1 MRTVLLAAAMS
12 AVSVSAWA
20 QSCQQSAVSSVLPN
34 GQVARG
40 INIYADDLM
49 QRGAQAVT
57 GTFPGINF
65 LRVNIFDL
73 KTYTAAKLAPVVT
86 QLTSAGVT
94 VELEDHNYPTVLT
107 GGRLQ
112 QAANWYASLA
122 QAFNGN
128 PNVVFG
134 TQNEPDLSSGAGAVD
149 KEIATI
155 YKAIRGTGN
164 NTLVLINPAG
174 GFSVEG
180 LNPAN
185 YSSMTNVAWDLHFYN
200 WMAND
205 STDIGTNYRS
215 LMNEVAAAQ
224 SVVNI
229 PVIIGEYGNASG
241 ANGAV
246 YDAGGM
252 QVVQAVQQ
260 SGISS
265 AAWAWTSGN
274 PTLPL
279 LLNDP
284 YGNPSAGLTPFGQ
297 VTRQYLRR
305 ASPRSLPPPC

>member
-1 MRTVLLAAAMS
+1 MRKVLLTAMMLTI
-12 AVSVSAWA
+12 SVGAWA
-20 QSCQQSAVSSVLPN
+20 QSCQQSTASSSLPN

-40 INIYADDLM
+40 INIYAEDLLK
-49 QRGAQAVT
+49 QGAQAVT

-73 KTYTAAKLAPVVT
+73 NTYTAAKLAPVVD

-107 GGRLQ
+107 GDHLR

-122 QAFNGN
+122 QEFKGN
-128 PNVVFG
+128 HDVIFG
-134 TQNEPDLSSGAGAVD
+134 TQNEPDLSSGASAVD
-149 KEIATI
+149 NEIAAI

-164 NTLVLINPAG
+164 NTLIVINPAG
-174 GFSVEG
+174 GFSVNG
-180 LNPAN
+180 LRAAN
-185 YSSMTNVAWDLHFYN
+185 YSGMTNVAWDLHFYN

-205 STDIGTNYRS
+205 ATDVRTNYQS
-215 LMNEVAAAQ
+215 LMNEIRAAR
-224 SVVNI
+224 SLVNI

-241 ANGAV
+241 ADGAV
-246 YDAGGM
+246 YDRGGM
-252 QVVQAVQQ
+252 QVVEAVQR

-274 PTLPL
+274 PTFPL

-284 YGNPSAGLTPFGQ
+284 YGNPNAGLTQFGEA
-297 VTRQYLRR
+297 TRQYIRS
-305 ASPRSLPPPC
+305 ASPRSQPAPC